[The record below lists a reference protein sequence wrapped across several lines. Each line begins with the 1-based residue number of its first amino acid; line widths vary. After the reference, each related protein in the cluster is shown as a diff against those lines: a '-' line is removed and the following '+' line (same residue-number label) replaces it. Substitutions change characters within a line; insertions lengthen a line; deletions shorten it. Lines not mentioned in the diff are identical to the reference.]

1 MPTLIDDAVTSLKMS
16 TCKAVIKKFKTTEP
30 EWKRTRLYD
39 GVLVGKAKKN
49 CPMITVGD
57 LRIERFQATNSLT
70 TIRHHLQDNTLQNL
84 ESVPVESTLSAVF

>member
-39 GVLVGKAKKN
+39 GVLVRKAKKKKLSKDH
-49 CPMITVGD
+49 GW
-57 LRIERFQATNSLT
+57 RFEDRKISGHQFSDYN
-70 TIRHHLQDNTLQNL
+70 
-84 ESVPVESTLSAVF
+84 